1 MPELPDHNK
10 QIFFNVM
17 SKRMSIEV
25 FEQWVYT
32 DQELEQTLSA
42 DSYLELISL
51 NFKKSGVRYELFNL
65 LQKFVGAGE
74 YETWKLTRLLNSVK
88 AHEINLPGLL
98 EQLYY
103 LYCDGYTFLS
113 ALGLGFGL
121 SMCVLPK
128 PYKVEHWS
136 NLSAG
141 ELAQVVRNLPLLIIN
156 YEADLVLR
164 WLADGSIVLT
174 GEKNEINQYDYIDNR
189 SDAEKARIPQYGF

>member
-1 MPELPDHNK
+1 MYNSSYKNPYRGLPTSGEIPCKVLNLLLNFMPELPDHNK

-74 YETWKLTRLLNSVK
+74 YETWKLTRPVSYTHLDVYKRQPPSTIRFWPVMCPDAGDTKNSTALATSSTVAGRPIGVIRDHVLL
-88 AHEINLPGLL
+88 
-98 EQLYY
+98 
-103 LYCDGYTFLS
+103 
-113 ALGLGFGL
+113 
-121 SMCVLPK
+121 
-128 PYKVEHWS
+128 
-136 NLSAG
+136 
-141 ELAQVVRNLPLLIIN
+141 
-156 YEADLVLR
+156 
-164 WLADGSIVLT
+164 
-174 GEKNEINQYDYIDNR
+174 
-189 SDAEKARIPQYGF
+189 